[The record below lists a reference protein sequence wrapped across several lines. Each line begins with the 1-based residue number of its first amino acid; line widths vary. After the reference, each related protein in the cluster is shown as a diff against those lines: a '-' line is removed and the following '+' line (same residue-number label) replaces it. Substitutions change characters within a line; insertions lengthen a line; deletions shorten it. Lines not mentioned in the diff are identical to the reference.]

1 MQAGMEEAEQHQSQM
16 MTEEVNRQHA
26 MTQMIGMEIENDL
39 NRYKSSEYRDP
50 TRRTTRDTANEAVG
64 KEFEA
69 RGYKAT
75 FEMDMQDVDES
86 IMGLNAAAQAGNAE
100 TWDST
105 VKMLG
110 QRNPHLAGAMKGI
123 DITTDDGKKQA
134 MEVITGMSRSR
145 ETMQNLLKEKFGHD
159 VSMAYLNDQMATLL
173 ANPQLDDMPPALKR
187 DMLENWGLAMLRW
200 KQSQGQTGASGA
212 RKDKDWDKYAADVKT
227 NIKESVYDSMG
238 LDPKDRRIPIRGLDQ
253 AMVQVGREIAALRES
268 GTTVTSS
275 DMATAVM
282 TTHVFWDE
290 NVGLVPLE
298 RDNQGLV
305 AGINAFQLKERA
317 ELAGGGRDGWKMA
330 LQWYSDQVE
339 EHTGRPWGPYARTFK
354 GDYDIGKRE
363 PSPPGLW
370 SKAVD
375 LAGGLAPQ

>member
-1 MQAGMEEAEQHQSQM
+1 
-16 MTEEVNRQHA
+16 
-26 MTQMIGMEIENDL
+26 
-39 NRYKSSEYRDP
+39 
-50 TRRTTRDTANEAVG
+50 
-64 KEFEA
+64 
-69 RGYKAT
+69 
-75 FEMDMQDVDES
+75 
-86 IMGLNAAAQAGNAE
+86 MGLNAAAQAGNAE

-145 ETMQNLLKEKFGHD
+145 ETMQKADMMGLDARLRRQAATHQGQVDKELQQERFNQEVHLLKEKFGHD
-159 VSMAYLNDQMATLL
+159 ESMAYLNDQMATLL

-187 DMLENWGLAMLRW
+187 EMLENWGLAMLRW